1 MSLKPKSYMRSMKE
15 GFDDDVCSKFL
26 EVLDKHID
34 TMPLE
39 DVKEIVEGFEDG
51 GVKLPE
57 ADITIVED
65 YSKMKFDD
73 IDGIKVPEITI
84 RTEKQINEACGG
96 SKAPLRQKL
105 YYQLWIVTF
114 KYPNNPKHNPRN
126 KVYGDCVL
134 STECTDTTG
143 SHHSA
148 LFDAIDIIELKALIK
163 KRFSHTHITRIEKVN
178 MVLS

>member
-39 DVKEIVEGFEDG
+39 DVKEIVE
-51 GVKLPE
+51 
-57 ADITIVED
+57 D

-73 IDGIKVPEITI
+73 IDGIKVPEITV